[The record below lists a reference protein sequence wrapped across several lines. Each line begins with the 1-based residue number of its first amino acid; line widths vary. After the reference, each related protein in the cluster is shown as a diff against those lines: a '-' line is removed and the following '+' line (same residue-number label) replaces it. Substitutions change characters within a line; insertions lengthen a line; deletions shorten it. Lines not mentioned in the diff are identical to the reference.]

1 MQTSVCDPG
10 VRSEAGNTV
19 PKLKT
24 VDEFRKTKQT
34 GSIVHLNQPRPID
47 VRMRSGEVPAVRMA
61 AGRVRVA

>member
-1 MQTSVCDPG
+1 M
-10 VRSEAGNTV
+10 